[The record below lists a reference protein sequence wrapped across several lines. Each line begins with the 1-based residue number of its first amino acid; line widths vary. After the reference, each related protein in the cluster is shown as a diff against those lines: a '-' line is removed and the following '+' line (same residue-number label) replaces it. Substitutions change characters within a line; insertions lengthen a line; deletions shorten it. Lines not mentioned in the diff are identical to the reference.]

1 MNKPKFHYEGNVIVF
16 FTVYQ
21 GTKVEL
27 LRAKLVDA
35 DFENIQR
42 LRDIAQIELNSFMQT
57 MRLAA

>member
-1 MNKPKFHYEGNVIVF
+1 MNKPKFYYEGNVIVF
-16 FTVYQ
+16 FTMYQ

-42 LRDIAQIELNSFMQT
+42 LRDIAQVNMNEMFQM